1 MFSNFE
7 IVKKIE
13 IYMLNIV
20 LFGPPGSGKGTQS
33 ENIIVKYGLKHI
45 STGDLLREEV
55 AAQTDLGIQAKKI
68 MDKGELVSDQIVIGM
83 IRNKLEENQDA
94 PGFIFDGFP
103 RTVEQARELRKALT
117 DYDERVSVM
126 ISLDVPREELVKR
139 LLKRGVETGRSDDN
153 LETINNRIDVY
164 DRQTIP
170 VTYYYDK
177 MHKHAGVEGTGS
189 VDKIFERIQEVI
201 DKLKK

>member
-1 MFSNFE
+1 
-7 IVKKIE
+7 
-13 IYMLNIV
+13 MLNIV

-33 ENIIVKYGLKHI
+33 EKIIEKYGLIHI

-55 AAQTDLGIQAKKI
+55 KAETELGLKAKAI
-68 MDKGELVSDQIVIGM
+68 MESGELVSDKIVIGM
-83 IRNKLEENQDA
+83 IRKKLDENQDGS
-94 PGFIFDGFP
+94 GFIFDGFP

-126 ISLDVPREELVKR
+126 ISLEVPHDELVKR
-139 LLKRGVETGRSDDN
+139 LLKRGKETGRTDDN

-164 DRQTIP
+164 NRQTIP

-177 MHKHAGVEGTGS
+177 MHKHAAVDGMGS
-189 VDKIFERIQEVI
+189 VDKIFDRIVEVI
-201 DKLKK
+201 DKTKK

>member
-1 MFSNFE
+1 
-7 IVKKIE
+7 
-13 IYMLNIV
+13 MLNIV

-33 ENIIVKYGLKHI
+33 EKIIEKYGLVHI

-55 AAQTDLGIQAKKI
+55 AAQTALGVEAKKI

-83 IRNKLEENQDA
+83 IRNKLEENQDG

-103 RTVEQARELRKALT
+103 RTIEQARELRKALT
-117 DYDERVSVM
+117 DYDERVGVM
-126 ISLDVPREELVKR
+126 ISLEVPREELVKR
-139 LLKRGVETGRSDDN
+139 LLKRGKETGRSDDN

-164 DRQTIP
+164 NRQTIP

-177 MHKHAGVEGTGS
+177 MHKHAAVKGVGT
-189 VDKIFERIQEVI
+189 VDQIFERIQKVI
-201 DKLKK
+201 AKVLD

>member
-1 MFSNFE
+1 
-7 IVKKIE
+7 
-13 IYMLNIV
+13 MLNVV

-33 ENIIVKYGLKHI
+33 ENIIAKYGLRHI

-68 MDKGELVSDQIVIGM
+68 MDTGELVSDQIVIGM
-83 IRNKLEENQDA
+83 IRNKIEENQNG

-153 LETINNRIDVY
+153 METINNRIDVY
-164 DRQTIP
+164 DRQTKP

-177 MHKHAGVEGTGS
+177 MHKHASVDGTGS

-201 DKLKK
+201 ATVNK

>member
-1 MFSNFE
+1 
-7 IVKKIE
+7 
-13 IYMLNIV
+13 MLNIV

-33 ENIIVKYGLKHI
+33 EKIIEKYGLSHI
-45 STGDLLREEV
+45 STGDLLRSEV
-55 AAQTDLGIQAKKI
+55 AAQTELGKQAKEI
-68 MDKGELVSDQIVIGM
+68 MDKGELVSDKIVIGM
-83 IRNKLEENQDA
+83 IRNKLEESQDGS
-94 PGFIFDGFP
+94 GFIFDGFP

-126 ISLDVPREELVKR
+126 ISLEVPREELVKR
-139 LLKRGVETGRSDDN
+139 LLKRGKDTGRSDDK

-164 DRQTIP
+164 NRQTVP

-189 VDKIFERIQEVI
+189 VDKIFERIVEVI
-201 DKLKK
+201 GLIKN

>member
-1 MFSNFE
+1 
-7 IVKKIE
+7 
-13 IYMLNIV
+13 MLNIV

-33 ENIIVKYGLKHI
+33 EKIIEKYGLTHI
-45 STGDLLREEV
+45 STGDLLRSEV
-55 AAQTDLGIQAKKI
+55 AAQTELGKQAKEI
-68 MDKGELVSDQIVIGM
+68 MEKGELVSDKIVIEM
-83 IRNKLEENQDA
+83 IRNKLEENQGG

-126 ISLDVPREELVKR
+126 VSLEVAREELVKR
-139 LLKRGVETGRSDDN
+139 LLKRGKDTGRSDDN

-164 DRQTIP
+164 NRQTVP

-189 VDKIFERIQEVI
+189 VDKIFERIVEVI
-201 DKLKK
+201 GLIKK

>member
-1 MFSNFE
+1 
-7 IVKKIE
+7 
-13 IYMLNIV
+13 MLNIV

-33 ENIIVKYGLKHI
+33 EKIIAKYGLVHI

-55 AAQTDLGIQAKKI
+55 AAQTELGKKAKAI
-68 MDKGELVSDQIVIGM
+68 MDRGELVSDRIVIKM
-83 IRNKLEENQDA
+83 IRKKIEEHQSGA
-94 PGFIFDGFP
+94 GFIFDGFP
-103 RTVEQARELRKALT
+103 RTVQQARELRKALT

-139 LLKRGVETGRSDDN
+139 LLNRGKETGRSDDN

-164 DRQTIP
+164 ERQTIP

-177 MHKHAGVEGTGS
+177 MHKHAAVDGIGS
-189 VDKIFERIQEVI
+189 VDQIFKRIVEVI
-201 DKLKK
+201 SKVEDI

>member
-1 MFSNFE
+1 
-7 IVKKIE
+7 
-13 IYMLNIV
+13 MLNIV

-33 ENIIVKYGLKHI
+33 CKIIEKYGLIHI
-45 STGDLLREEV
+45 STGDLLRSEV
-55 AAQTDLGIQAKKI
+55 AAQTELGNQAKEI
-68 MDKGELVSDQIVIGM
+68 MEKGELVSDQIVIGM
-83 IRNKLEENQDA
+83 IRNKLEENQDG

-126 ISLDVPREELVKR
+126 ISLEVPRDELVKR
-139 LLKRGVETGRSDDN
+139 LLKRGKETGRSDDN

-164 DRQTIP
+164 NRQTIP

-189 VDKIFERIQEVI
+189 VDKIFERIVEVI
-201 DKLKK
+201 GLIKP

>member
-1 MFSNFE
+1 
-7 IVKKIE
+7 
-13 IYMLNIV
+13 MLNIV